1 MAHPG
6 QPIAAFSQFAP
17 STQAQLLRRLVFC
30 AILATP
36 LCARADDSAPLT
48 LPAYRSA
55 LESMDRVL
63 ADCQAATANCKGP
76 AVDGLPAKL
85 TIQDGAQTRILRY
98 AWLRTALDQAAAP
111 PHKSDPVP
119 DKSAAKAP
127 TDQASAAVVNDTQ
140 STADKLAAARTRL
153 HDEWLWAGGPAQP
166 HSAPAAQRQALD
178 RILSQKEYLR
188 LNLPPTL
195 WQRIQQKLSLWIS
208 KALGV
213 IAVAAP
219 KGAWVWRAIEITVL
233 LVACIGLVWYLMR
246 LERSGRAQSSFRP
259 DLDGSPISARD
270 WQLWLDDAR
279 HAADSGDW
287 RQAVHLVYWASIAR
301 LEQSGLWP
309 ADRAR
314 TPREYLRLLGDEAR
328 QRPALIALTRAFER
342 TWYAGQVAHED
353 DYRQAVQL
361 AATLGAR

>member
-1 MAHPG
+1 MAQSG
-6 QPIAAFSQFAP
+6 QPIAGLPQSVFLRQSLALRM
-17 STQAQLLRRLVFC
+17 LLC
-30 AILATP
+30 ALLALAP
-36 LCARADDSAPLT
+36 LCARASDPAPLT
-48 LPAYRSA
+48 LPAYRA
-55 LESMDRVL
+55 TLESMDQVL
-63 ADCQAATANCKGP
+63 ADCQASSANCKGP
-76 AVDGLPAKL
+76 AVEAIPAKL
-85 TIQDGAQTRILRY
+85 TIQDGTQTRTLRY
-98 AWLRTALDQAAAP
+98 NWLRATLDQAAAP
-111 PHKSDPVP
+111 PQKSNPTP
-119 DKSAAKAP
+119 DKNTAKAP
-127 TDQASAAVVNDTQ
+127 DSGGNSKDTQ

-153 HDEWLWAGGPAQP
+153 HDEWLWAGGPTQP
-166 HSAPAAQRQALD
+166 HSAPASQRQALE

-188 LNLPPTL
+188 LNLAPTL
-195 WQRIQQKLSLWIS
+195 WQRIQEKLSLWVS

-213 IAVAAP
+213 LSEAAP

-233 LVACIGLVWYLMR
+233 LAACIGLVWYLMR

-279 HAADSGDW
+279 QAADSGDW

-314 TPREYLRLLGDEAR
+314 TPREYLRLLGDEAK
-328 QRPALIALTRAFER
+328 QRPALLALTRAFER
-342 TWYAGQVAHED
+342 TWYAGQPAQED
-353 DYRQAVQL
+353 DYRQAARL